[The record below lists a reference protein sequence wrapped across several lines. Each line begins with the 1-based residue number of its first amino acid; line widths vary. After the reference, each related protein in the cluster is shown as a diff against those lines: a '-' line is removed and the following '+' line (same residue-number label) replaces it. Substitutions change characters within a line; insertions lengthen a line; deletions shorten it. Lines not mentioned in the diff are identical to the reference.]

1 MYSSPDPA
9 VKECD
14 YIFSAKDKNA
24 VLKVISLI
32 QTTFKSQLTLSD
44 TYFEPQSQMEKVFKL
59 ANINRHLLFNTDL
72 DATGVSLSPF
82 NSLHSAT
89 YFSTYFTWIQRA

>member
-44 TYFEPQSQMEKVFKL
+44 TYFEPQSQMEKVF
-59 ANINRHLLFNTDL
+59 
-72 DATGVSLSPF
+72 
-82 NSLHSAT
+82 
-89 YFSTYFTWIQRA
+89 

>member
-72 DATGVSLSPF
+72 DATGVPLPIQF
-82 NSLHSAT
+82 PA
-89 YFSTYFTWIQRA
+89 FSNLLLNMLYLDSEA